1 MWRELTLAMMIEER
15 ISSIWPYFQKPYN
28 IRFNQSDELQ
38 ILGFLL
44 VLQDDHAIIGIIH
57 LGDSLLS

>member
-1 MWRELTLAMMIEER
+1 MMIEER